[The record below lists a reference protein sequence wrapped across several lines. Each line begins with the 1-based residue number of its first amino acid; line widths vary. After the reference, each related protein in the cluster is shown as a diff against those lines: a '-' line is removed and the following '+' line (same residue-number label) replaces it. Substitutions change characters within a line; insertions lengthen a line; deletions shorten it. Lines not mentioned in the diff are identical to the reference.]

1 MDKGPAKSSF
11 MPSLVLALCCVIQ
24 GFVHTQS
31 GAPLP
36 GVRVELRGTATMST
50 LSGTKGDFDL
60 TAPPGRY
67 MLSASARSYASVSI
81 ALSVDREVAL
91 DIALVALDS
100 AELRQLGTV
109 SVDGRLVPITGAIPS
124 TNLSRADL
132 DRYGDDR
139 VIDGLAAVPSVTFS
153 RPTGG
158 AESAVSVVSLRGP
171 DPSEAL
177 DTLDGQLLNDG
188 NTGDL
193 DLSRLPTAAFSS
205 VELTEGL
212 GPEDTEGSNTFGG
225 AIDFVSLRP
234 TQTPHYALS
243 LSAGSF
249 GRTEAWFNTTGTQDR
264 LGYAFAYDDQN
275 EAGYVNQTVALYQPT
290 PIGTTPASPSPLAVG
305 SSLAAHLGLLNL
317 NWSFS
322 PNADV
327 TARIFTLGDN
337 RDQSSAQNGIDGN
350 PADSTYGLFIGP
362 GAETFAQVVRA
373 YMLDGRLPL
382 GAGELTTA
390 VFESDNSINVNGQ
403 NYSTP
408 YSVNH
413 EDHRYNAAMTW
424 QRVFTNSQFAIGGY
438 TRYEDLSFVSPPGA
452 GPQQPTI
459 GQTINVYYARGG
471 FTPTPKLRLDGGLFE
486 SMYTS
491 FGSNLDGRFGA
502 VYTVDP
508 HTSLRFSV
516 GTGFR
521 APLLVERYLFPATQL
536 SQDANGVFNGQGN
549 PNELPEHATLYELGA
564 SHEFSVASTA
574 DVSLYRTNLRDPIE
588 IFYPLDATAP
598 PPGPDCINA
607 ANTPTH
613 PFPQCFSY
621 NSNVGNAVYQGAEM
635 RFVARFAPQNIFL
648 TALYGINIAYPENL
662 NAAFSNPTSGGSLV
676 DQQQFL
682 GIPQQQGSLA
692 LDWAAQG
699 WHASAIAVFRGK
711 NNELS
716 LPPFATVDGLIGHSL
731 GSHIDLSLA
740 GSNLFNAAA
749 GPFTIFSAGE
759 PYRGV
764 VGQTAALGP
773 IYGPLPTDA
782 LHIEPAA
789 VRLIL
794 TYKT

>member
-1 MDKGPAKSSF
+1 MPAII
-11 MPSLVLALCCVIQ
+11 LALCCTIA
-24 GFVHTQS
+24 GTIHAHS
-31 GAPLP
+31 GTPLP
-36 GVRVELRGTATMST
+36 GVRVEVRGPADVSAT
-50 LSGTKGDFDL
+50 SGAHGDFSL
-60 TAPPGRY
+60 TAPPGHY
-67 MLSASARSYASVSI
+67 VLSASARSYAPVTISLAVNQDVS
-81 ALSVDREVAL
+81 L
-91 DIALVALDS
+91 DIALESLDS
-100 AELRQLGTV
+100 PELRQIGTV
-109 SVDGRLVPITGAIPS
+109 TVDGRLVPIQGTIPS
-124 TNLSRADL
+124 TTLSRADF
-132 DRYGDDR
+132 DRLGDDR

-158 AESAVSVVSLRGP
+158 AESAISVVSLRGP

-193 DLSRLPTAAFSS
+193 DLSRLPVAAFSS
-205 VELTEGL
+205 VDLTEGL
-212 GPEDTEGSNTFGG
+212 GPEDAEGSNTFGG

-243 LSAGSF
+243 LSAGGF
-249 GRTEAWFNTTGTQDR
+249 GRSEAWFNTTGSQDR
-264 LGYAFAYDDQN
+264 LGYALALDDQN
-275 EAGYVNQTVALYQPT
+275 ESGYVDQTVQLFQAT
-290 PIGTTPASPSPLAVG
+290 PIGTTPAPPSPIALG
-305 SSLAAHLGLLNL
+305 SSLASHLGLLNL

-327 TARIFTLGDN
+327 TARILTLGDN
-337 RDQSSAQNGIDGN
+337 RDQSSSQNGIDGN

-362 GAETFAQVVRA
+362 GAQTFAQVIRA
-373 YMLDGRLPL
+373 YMLDSRLPL

-390 VFESDNSINVNGQ
+390 VSESDNSISVNGQ

-413 EDHRYNAAMTW
+413 EDHRYNAAVTW
-424 QRVFTNSQFAIGGY
+424 QRVFASSQFAVGGY
-438 TRYEDLSFVSPPGA
+438 TRYEDLTFVSPPGA
-452 GPQQPTI
+452 GPMQATI

-502 VYTVDP
+502 VYTP
-508 HTSLRFSV
+508 EPRTSLRFSI

-521 APLLVERYLFPATQL
+521 APLLIERYLFPATQL
-536 SQDANGVFNGQGN
+536 SQDANGVFGGQGN
-549 PNELPEHATLYELGA
+549 PNEQPEHATLYELGA
-564 SHEFSVASTA
+564 SHEFSAAATA

-588 IFYPLDATAP
+588 ILYPLDATAP
-598 PPGPDCINA
+598 PPGPDCINP

-621 NSNVGNAVYQGAEM
+621 NSNVGNAVYQGVEA
-635 RFVARFAPQNIFL
+635 RFVSRFAPQHLFL
-648 TALYGINIAYPENL
+648 TALYGINIAYPEDL

-676 DQQQFL
+676 DQAQFL

-692 LDWAAQG
+692 LDWADQG
-699 WHASAIAVFRGK
+699 WHASAASIFRGK
-711 NNELS
+711 NNELN
-716 LPPFATVDGLIGHSL
+716 LPPFTTVDGLVGRSIGPHT
-731 GSHIDLSLA
+731 DLSLA

-749 GPFTIFSAGE
+749 GPFTIFNGGV

-764 VGQTAALGP
+764 VGQDAALNP

-782 LHIEPAA
+782 LHVEPAA
-789 VRLIL
+789 LRLIL
-794 TYKT
+794 TYKM